1 MCSDSNHRFTCLP
14 STSASGEVVCCV
26 IIFQRKTGEVPLDWR
41 MGIDASVNPIRNGK
55 GEITVSHNV
64 GTGKFHPGGPKCNY
78 FDAIELFPRRQCGP
92 IPVIIVNGH
101 QSQLNPSFIKYIN
114 NDAYRWVVC
123 FGVLVWKFT
132 HGLRWSIIPHDIMQL
147 MNRIFHKAFG
157 NVEGNKKAVS
167 DRGWY
172 LPSQKLLDH
181 PSLVD
186 DINEEY
192 SSLSSSVMTLNVT
205 QENGMAATVLDCV
218 LVERARSQ
226 ASRQPM
232 VSTVYMIPNSS
243 KYSMPGN

>member
-123 FGVLVWKFT
+123 FGVPYATTIWQVGDAESQMENSKLNGTVRNQT
-132 HGLRWSIIPHDIMQL
+132 YSY
-147 MNRIFHKAFG
+147 G
-157 NVEGNKKAVS
+157 NSPMASVG
-167 DRGWY
+167 
-172 LPSQKLLDH
+172 Q
-181 PSLVD
+181 
-186 DINEEY
+186 
-192 SSLSSSVMTLNVT
+192 SSHTTSCN
-205 QENGMAATVLDCV
+205 
-218 LVERARSQ
+218 
-226 ASRQPM
+226 
-232 VSTVYMIPNSS
+232 
-243 KYSMPGN
+243 

>member
-1 MCSDSNHRFTCLP
+1 
-14 STSASGEVVCCV
+14 
-26 IIFQRKTGEVPLDWR
+26 
-41 MGIDASVNPIRNGK
+41 
-55 GEITVSHNV
+55 
-64 GTGKFHPGGPKCNY
+64 
-78 FDAIELFPRRQCGP
+78 
-92 IPVIIVNGH
+92 
-101 QSQLNPSFIKYIN
+101 
-114 NDAYRWVVC
+114 
-123 FGVLVWKFT
+123 
-132 HGLRWSIIPHDIMQL
+132 MQL